1 MSSNLNDSPPH
12 FIVLNAIS
20 KNFNTVDKIA
30 KFTKLSKSE
39 VEKVLNEL
47 ENQKLVSGYDKKSF
61 FFGKKRQYQLNE
73 VGSKILNEKT
83 RELEGKMRQIQQW
96 YSEGDKTQLQSYMN
110 DNRAWLPMMVLS
122 GIMQMMFFMSLMSFA
137 GMALNPMESSMAG
150 GAEGGTDS
158 AGADN
163 SAAADTGGA
172 TESADTGGADV
183 GDAGGFDFD
192 AGGFDSF

>member
-1 MSSNLNDSPPH
+1 MSSNLDDSPPH

-20 KNFNTVDKIA
+20 KNYNTVDKIA

-47 ENQKLVSGYDKKSF
+47 ENQKLISGHDKKSF

-122 GIMQMMFFMSLMSFA
+122 GIMQAMFFMSLMSFA

-150 GAEGGTDS
+150 GAAGGTDTT
-158 AGADN
+158 AAD
-163 SAAADTGGA
+163 SSTAADTGGA
-172 TESADTGGADV
+172 VGGTDTTAA
-183 GDAGGFDFD
+183 DAGGFDFD

>member
-20 KNFNTVDKIA
+20 KNFNTVDKIT

-47 ENQKLVSGYDKKSF
+47 ENQKLVSVYDKKSF

-96 YSEGDKTQLQSYMN
+96 YSEGDKTQVQSYMN

-137 GMALNPMESSMAG
+137 GMALNPMESSM
-150 GAEGGTDS
+150 EGGTDS
-158 AGADN
+158 AGADS
-163 SAAADTGGA
+163 SAAADTGGT
-172 TESADTGGADV
+172 TESADTGGADF